1 MATEAVEASNRT
13 IARAAANAAEQHG
26 DRVAARFQRDGEWRQ
41 LTFAEVAEIVDEIAL
56 GLVGLGIERGDRVA
70 LLANTRPEWTFSS
83 LAISR
88 AGAVVVPI
96 YPTNSPEECEWV
108 AGNSDSRIVICEDAG
123 HATKIDKVRGGL
135 PDLEHVILIDPDPDP
150 GSAGDPDPD
159 PAADGGHLTI
169 DGLREQGRGGNRS
182 ELDRRCAAVAPGD
195 PYTIIYTSGTTG
207 APKGVVLSHGNC
219 ASVGVMCQEI
229 GFVTEEDLSYL
240 YLPLAHVFALT
251 VQLASFD
258 VGTGIVYWGGDT
270 QQIIAETIQ
279 TSPTYFPSVPR
290 IFEKLYALAL
300 SMAESEEQL
309 RAAVEVGLK
318 VRQLRARGESVP
330 EELSAAYDRAEE
342 ALYGKVRGLFGGK
355 LEKAV
360 SGAAPISVEILE
372 FFYACG
378 VPVLEGWGMT
388 ETTALG
394 TVNTLEHMRL
404 GTVGRALPGVELKI
418 ADDGEILIK
427 GPNVFREYWRNPD
440 ATRETFTDDGWL
452 QTGDLG
458 SIDDDGYMTI
468 TGRKKDII
476 ITAGGKNLTPANL
489 ENDLKQSR
497 WVSQAVM
504 YGDRRPYPVA
514 LITLD
519 PEEIALWAKE
529 RGLPEDMASL
539 VQTDEIKQ
547 LVQEVLDR
555 ANAKYAQV
563 EQIKKF
569 ALLDHDLTQEGGAL
583 TPTLKLKR
591 DVVSERYADVFEGL
605 YG

>member
-13 IARAAANAAEQHG
+13 ISRAAARAAERFG
-26 DRVAARFQRDGEWRQ
+26 DETAVKYKHDGEWVERS
-41 LTFAEVAEIVDEIAL
+41 FADVGEIVDELAL
-56 GLVGLGIERGDRVA
+56 GLVGLGVEPGDRVS
-70 LLANTRPEWTFSS
+70 LLANTRPEWTYAS

-88 AGAVVVPI
+88 VGAVVVPI

-108 AGNSDSRIVICEDAG
+108 AGNSQSRVVICEDAEQ
-123 HATKIDKVRGGL
+123 AAKIEQVRAGL
-135 PDLEHVILIDPDPDP
+135 EHLEHVVVIDA
-150 GSAGDPDPD
+150 GSGDVSVDE
-159 PAADGGHLTI
+159 
-169 DGLREQGRGGNRS
+169 LRERGRGGDLS
-182 ELDRRCAAVAPGD
+182 ELERRCDAVSSED

-207 APKGVVLSHGNC
+207 PPKGVVLSHGNC
-219 ASVGVMCQEI
+219 SSVGWMVEEI
-229 GFVTEEDLSYL
+229 HFINEGDLSYL
-240 YLPLAHVFALT
+240 YLPLAHAFALT

-258 VGTGIVYWGGDT
+258 VGTGIVYWGGDPL
-270 QQIIAETIQ
+270 QIIPELMEVKA
-279 TSPTYFPSVPR
+279 TYVPSVPR

-309 RAAVEVGLK
+309 RGAVEVGVK
-318 VRQLRARGESVP
+318 VRQLRARGEDVP

-342 ALYGKVRGLFGGK
+342 ALYGKVRPLFGGK
-355 LEKAV
+355 LDKAV
-360 SGAAPISVEILE
+360 SGAAPISSEILE

-388 ETTALG
+388 ETTACG
-394 TVNTLEHMRL
+394 VVNTLDAL
-404 GTVGRALPGVELKI
+404 KFGTVGRAMPGVELKI
-418 ADDGEILIK
+418 ADDGEIMVK
-427 GPNVFREYWRNPD
+427 GPNVFREYWRNSE
-440 ATRETFTDDGWL
+440 ATHDTFTEDGWL
-452 QTGDLG
+452 LTGDLG
-458 SIDDDGYMTI
+458 SLDDDGFLTI

-476 ITAGGKNLTPANL
+476 ITAGGKNLTPSNI

-519 PEEIALWAKE
+519 AEEMGPWARE

-539 VQTDEIKQ
+539 VESNEVRQ
-547 LVQEVLDR
+547 LVQDVLDR
-555 ANAKYAQV
+555 ANAKYAKV
-563 EQIKKF
+563 EQVKKF
-569 ALLDHDLTQEGGAL
+569 ALLDHDLTQENGEL

-591 DVVSERYADVFEGL
+591 NVVNEKYADVFEDL

>member
-1 MATEAVEASNRT
+1 MATEAVAASNRT
-13 IARAAANAAEQHG
+13 IARAAADAAERHR
-26 DRVAARFQRDGEWRQ
+26 DRLAVRYQRDGEWREK
-41 LTFAEVAEIVDEIAL
+41 TFAEVSEIVDQIAL
-56 GLVGLGIERGDRVA
+56 GLVALGVEAGDRVG

-108 AGNSDSRIVICEDAG
+108 LGNSDARVVICEDAG
-123 HATKIDKVRGGL
+123 QAAKVQQVRERLG
-135 PDLEHVILIDPDPDP
+135 DLEHVVLID
-150 GSAGDPDPD
+150 
-159 PAADGGHLTI
+159 ADAPKNELSI
-169 DGLREQGRGGNRS
+169 EGLRARGQRGDLS
-182 ELDRRCAAVAPGD
+182 ELERRCEAVSPAD

-207 APKGVVLSHGNC
+207 PPKGVVLSHGNC

-229 GFVTEEDLSYL
+229 GFVTYEDLSYL
-240 YLPLAHVFALT
+240 YLPLAHSFALT

-258 VGTGIVYWGGDT
+258 VGSGIVYWGGDPL
-270 QQIIAETIQ
+270 QIIAELMQ
-279 TSPTYFPSVPR
+279 VNPSYFPSVPR

-309 RAAVEVGLK
+309 LGAVEVGVK
-318 VRQLRARGESVP
+318 VRQLRALGDELP
-330 EELSAAYDRAEE
+330 PELSAAYDRAAE
-342 ALYGKVRGLFGGK
+342 ALYGRVRALFGGRM
-355 LEKAV
+355 EKCV
-360 SGAAPISVEILE
+360 TGAAPISSEILE

-388 ETTALG
+388 ETVAVG
-394 TVNTLEHMRL
+394 TVNRL
-404 GTVGRALPGVELKI
+404 DSFKFGTVGIPLPGVELKI

-427 GPNVFREYWRNPD
+427 GPNVFREYWRNPE
-440 ATRETFTDDGWL
+440 ATRETFTDDGWMR
-452 QTGDLG
+452 TGDLG
-458 SIDDDGYMTI
+458 SIDEDGFMSI

-497 WVSQAVM
+497 WISHAVM
-504 YGDRRPYPVA
+504 HGDRRQYPVA

-519 PEEIALWAKE
+519 PEEITPWAQE
-529 RGLPEDMASL
+529 RGLPLEMAELIERDEIREL
-539 VQTDEIKQ
+539 VQD
-547 LVQEVLDR
+547 VLDR

-563 EQIKKF
+563 EQVKKF
-569 ALLDHDLTQEGGAL
+569 ALLDHDLTQEGGEL

-591 DVVSERYADVFEGL
+591 NVVNERYADVFEAL